1 MIPKLPK
8 DFLFC
13 FVQTNLLLHI
23 YNISDLHFEGSKD
36 IFNENTGPDRPSWQ
50 PQLILSPDKD
60 PIPEG
65 GLLAPLQLGEV
76 EEGAAALGVEDG
88 SHVVHQ
94 QAEVD
99 QGTGGF
105 LSSWRGASSTMHVL
119 MS

>member
-1 MIPKLPK
+1 MISKLPE

-13 FVQTNLLLHI
+13 TVQKICFNI
-23 YNISDLHFEGSKD
+23 YYVFDLHFKSSKD
-36 IFNENTGPDRPSWQ
+36 ILNENTGPDRPSWQ

-60 PIPEG
+60 PVPER
-65 GLLAPLQLGEV
+65 GLLAALQLGEV

-105 LSSWRGASSTMHVL
+105 LSSWRGAYSTMHVL